1 MEEQFVVN
9 ERRGCLSGAA
19 CTIFSIFFSDFEEH
33 THINIFVAESL
44 FDRGLQ
50 KTNYIDRMFE
60 Y

>member
-1 MEEQFVVN
+1 MLKW
-9 ERRGCLSGAA
+9 GCVHY
-19 CTIFSIFFSDFEEH
+19 FFDFFSDFEEH

-44 FDRGLQ
+44 FDWGLQ